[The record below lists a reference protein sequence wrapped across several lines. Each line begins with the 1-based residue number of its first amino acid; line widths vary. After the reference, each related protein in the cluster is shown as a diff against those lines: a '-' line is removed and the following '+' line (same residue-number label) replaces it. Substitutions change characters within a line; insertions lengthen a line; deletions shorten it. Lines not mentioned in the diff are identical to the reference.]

1 MNKPA
6 YHIFVCSSSRINGQQ
21 KGFCISKNAAGL
33 VNKFLDEIAD
43 RELESQAMVTN
54 TGCLSLCSQGPIVV
68 IYPQGIWYGGVSEDD
83 VEEIL
88 DAMENGEIVARLAL

>member
-33 VNKFLDEIAD
+33 AGRFLDEIAD
-43 RELESQAMVTN
+43 RELSQAMVTN
-54 TGCLSLCSQGPIVV
+54 TGCLSLCSQGPVVV
-68 IYPQGIWYGGVSEDD
+68 IYPQGVWYGGVGVDD